1 MAMERP
7 SSEATPRE
15 LPDELVDRIAALRC
29 SAGGFREWCASWR
42 GVSRR
47 FANLRWF
54 EEHARGGSP
63 VAVVPSPE
71 YPSVQLGIS
80 RAPPATESA
89 SRRPK
94 DDADVLRDDPI
105 VLVLP
110 GTHCENLRVTR
121 TCAVVGWGARD
132 DVVVEGT
139 GWEPALAFAG
149 LGASDACAR
158 RALGDRSD
166 RPSTV
171 ASSSAAADALTRDVR
186 DTGERARVTNLTLR
200 CRNDMQAYAV
210 VVVSGEPTL
219 ESCALRGG
227 ALVLGAR
234 TRPKML
240 GCVVSR
246 SRGAGVKVT
255 DHARVDARRCR
266 VERNGG
272 NGLLVERGGLARLT
286 ASSVRWNGAEAV
298 LHTPDT
304 PGVALVGEENDVPPA
319 RVELAAAA
327 SGGDG
332 VERAVVS
339 ARCNWRRLREGAE
352 TETHLHGEAPDESW
366 LRANEWVDAVG
377 YDG

>member
-1 MAMERP
+1 MERP

-105 VLVLP
+105 VLVRP

-166 RPSTV
+166 RPFDRRV
-171 ASSSAAADALTRDVR
+171 VVR
-186 DTGERARVTNLTLR
+186 RRRRAHARRARHGRARPRHQPHPPLSQRHASLR
-200 CRNDMQAYAV
+200 RRRR
-210 VVVSGEPTL
+210 ERRTH
-219 ESCALRGG
+219 
-227 ALVLGAR
+227 AR
-234 TRPKML
+234 VMRAARRRARARRPHTTEML

-304 PGVALVGEENDVPPA
+304 PGVALVGGRKRRAPGAGRTRRRGE
-319 RVELAAAA
+319 RRRRRRTR
-327 SGGDG
+327 GGVG
-332 VERAVVS
+332 AV
-339 ARCNWRRLREGAE
+339 
-352 TETHLHGEAPDESW
+352 
-366 LRANEWVDAVG
+366 
-377 YDG
+377 